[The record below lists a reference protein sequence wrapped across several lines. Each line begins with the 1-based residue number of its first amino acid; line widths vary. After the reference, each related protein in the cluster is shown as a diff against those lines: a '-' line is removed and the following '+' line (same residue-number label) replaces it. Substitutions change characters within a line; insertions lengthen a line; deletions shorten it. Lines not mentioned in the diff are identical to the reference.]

1 MMRKVSQ
8 QEIEKLYQFTR
19 QHYVEYFDLQT
30 ELVDHLAT
38 GMEENWSENPEMNF
52 EENLQKEFEKFGV
65 YGFMHVIESHQKAM
79 NKKYWKILWRE
90 TKSELANPKILFFS
104 LLLFLLPFG
113 LSFSKLGID
122 ILQITL
128 FLLTV
133 FAVVYTF
140 RQNKKQ
146 AHKKK
151 TNQKVYLL
159 EAMISNAQSSTLLF
173 MLSYQ
178 VVLFIGSRESFEPNM
193 LYSFLIAL
201 AVSLPFLI
209 IYLTIKVLPQK
220 KEEILKEVHPERILL
235 T

>member
-1 MMRKVSQ
+1 MRKVNQ
-8 QEIEKLYQFTR
+8 QEIEKLYRFTR

-38 GMEENWSENPEMNF
+38 GIEENWSENPELNF

-65 YGFMHVIESHQKAM
+65 YGFMNVIESHQKAM

-104 LLLFLLPFG
+104 LLLFFLPFG
-113 LSFSKLGID
+113 LTFSKLGID
-122 ILQITL
+122 ILKITL
-128 FLLTV
+128 FLLTI
-133 FAVVYTF
+133 FAIVYTF

-173 MLSYQ
+173 ILTYQ
-178 VVLFIGSRESFEPNM
+178 VVVFIESGSNYEPN
-193 LYSFLIAL
+193 LLFSFFIAL
-201 AVSLPFLI
+201 AVSVPFLI

-220 KEEILKEVHPERILL
+220 KEEILKEVHPERVLL